1 MVGTRNTPAP
11 SQLSTFQMS
20 EEERSSQLEML
31 TGPRPKI
38 DNSKAYLI
46 AVIMVLLCAVGVLVF
61 LLAM

>member
-1 MVGTRNTPAP
+1 MP

-38 DNSKAYLI
+38 DNSKAYIVL
-46 AVIMVLLCAVGVLVF
+46 VIMILLCVAGVLVF